1 MKKPSIAGR
10 LGAASCA
17 STVAT
22 LGIAAIAFGTL
33 AQAQTKPV
41 TTCDATGIG
50 KAKLTADKPPKI
62 LEAAP
67 ATAGKDADA
76 VPYCL
81 VKVLVPEA
89 INIWVG
95 LPMEGKWNGKLQSI
109 GGGGYAGT
117 VGPPA
122 AAVQGGYI
130 GITTDTGHAG
140 SDGTFGMKSP
150 GVANKD
156 LWVDFAYRSEHL
168 MSVVG
173 KQLSQAFYGKQPELS
188 YWNGCSTGGRQGLM
202 MAQRFPEDYNGI
214 LAGAPA
220 RMPL

>member
-1 MKKPSIAGR
+1 MMKPSGAGR
-10 LGAASCA
+10 LGVGHADANSPWRGVRAAAGKPA
-17 STVAT
+17 STAGPLIVAA
-22 LGIAAIAFGTL
+22 LGVASIAFGGNAHT
-33 AQAQTKPV
+33 QTIPV
-41 TTCDATGIG
+41 STCDAAGIG
-50 KAKLTADKPPKI
+50 AAKLTADKPPKI

-81 VKVLVPEA
+81 VKVLVPDA
-89 INIWVG
+89 INLWVG
-95 LPMEGKWNGKLQSI
+95 LPMEGKWNGKLQSM

-130 GITTDTGHAG
+130 GITTDTGHTG

-173 KQLSQAFYGKQPELS
+173 KQL
-188 YWNGCSTGGRQGLM
+188 
-202 MAQRFPEDYNGI
+202 
-214 LAGAPA
+214 
-220 RMPL
+220 